1 MTDQQIK
8 DTEIF
13 DMLIQKLDTVKETVI
28 KMRNHSNTNVNVDYI
43 YKLNQFS
50 TDLNNLVA
58 TSTDMYDEY
67 ILNMD
72 CDLLSNEEINRQKN
86 LQINKKIEKIFLPY
100 MLYLQVVLQNR

>member
-8 DTEIF
+8 NTEIF
-13 DMLIQKLDTVKETVI
+13 DMLIQKLDTIKETVI

-58 TSTDMYDEY
+58 TSNDMYDEY